1 MPHRVERINHL
12 FRQEISDLIQREIKD
27 PRMGGLVSIT
37 EVKVSPDLTF
47 AKVFV
52 SHMGTE
58 EEKKQVLQTLNAAS
72 GFLRRELLKRTTLR
86 HVPELHFEWDT
97 SIERGAR
104 VLELLDKVKEK
115 GD

>member
-27 PRMGGLVSIT
+27 PRVGSLVSVT
-37 EVKVSPDLTF
+37 EVDVSPDLTF

-52 SHMGTE
+52 SCLGTE
-58 EEKKQVLQTLNAAS
+58 EEKKQTLKILNAAS
-72 GFLRRELLKRTTLR
+72 GFMRRELLKRTTLR
-86 HVPELHFEWDT
+86 HIPELRFDWDT
-97 SIERGAR
+97 SIEKGAR
-104 VLELLDKVKEK
+104 VMELLEKVKEE